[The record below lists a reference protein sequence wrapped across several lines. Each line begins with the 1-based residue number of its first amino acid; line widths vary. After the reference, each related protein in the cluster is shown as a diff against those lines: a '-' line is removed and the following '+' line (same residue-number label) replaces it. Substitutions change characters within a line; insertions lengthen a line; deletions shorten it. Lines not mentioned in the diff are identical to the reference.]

1 MSPVGGATS
10 LDFFSDIDM
19 KEFAPFLCLGCSLRF
34 APLRE
39 NSSYKPFTTRVIPF
53 FINSTGHDRL
63 EYRFEQT
70 WSEPSVNLKSRIDD
84 LVATSFSVMGVSQS
98 VFSQRRKRRKVQETA

>member
-19 KEFAPFLCLGCSLRF
+19 KEFAPVSLLSCSLRF
-34 APLRE
+34 ASLRE

-63 EYRFEQT
+63 VYRFEQT
-70 WSEPSVNLKSRIDD
+70 WSERSVNLKSRVDD
-84 LVATSFSVMGVSQS
+84 LCCNFIFRHGSFTISFLTKAQS
-98 VFSQRRKRRKVQETA
+98 RKVQETG